1 MAVQRLILCE
11 PVKRR
16 VKAGKM
22 DLIAQRVIKNKNP
35 KRKSEIPE
43 RNREHTGHRKV
54 SQVKTGGHESPQ
66 LHQPSFQ
73 QWTGERQAE
82 PWQGV
87 SSRAVPLGHTVCS
100 RAVPLGHTVCF
111 MGQQLCTTLREN

>member
-66 LHQPSFQ
+66 LPPAFL
-73 QWTGERQAE
+73 
-82 PWQGV
+82 P
-87 SSRAVPLGHTVCS
+87 AVDWREAG
-100 RAVPLGHTVCF
+100 R
-111 MGQQLCTTLREN
+111 TLARS